1 MYCFTLIFMP
11 LFKENPIVKK
21 TIERRRKELITRDVK
36 FKFKSIKITDLKLFL
51 SKEYENYKV
60 YYNSFVFDKL
70 NSKNEKVYGKNIRG
84 LIYDVNFK
92 KLLSENKGVI
102 YSFLKLVRNKSLK
115 KIKDPNGR
123 YLISL
128 FSKSRLYFM
137 DKYSS
142 YNTISAYFLI
152 LKDKANKIHRFY
164 IKEGVFERSP
174 SSFEE
179 FIALRL
185 IKQKGVDIIYPKL
198 AYFSKESRDI
208 SYLKSHNFMCL
219 DYTNLQSVDSL
230 YRSKYN
236 RLNGILTF
244 DEFHKIEMHLSEIK
258 NNLIKVFKEMDIENK
273 IIDINSKNTLIDID
287 TKKLFI
293 IDPMFSENF
302 ENNSKETVD
311 LFNKLKL

>member
-1 MYCFTLIFMP
+1 MP
-11 LFKENPIVKK
+11 SFKENPIVKR

-36 FKFKSIKITDLKLFL
+36 FNFKSKQITDLKLFL

-70 NSKNEKVYGKNIRG
+70 NSKKENIYGKNIRG
-84 LIYDVNFK
+84 LIYDINFK

-102 YSFLKLVRNKSLK
+102 SSFLKLVRNKSIK
-115 KIKDPNGR
+115 KVKDPNGR

-137 DKYSS
+137 DKYNS
-142 YNTISAYFLI
+142 YNTVSAYFLI

-164 IKEGVFERSP
+164 IKEGVLDRSP

-179 FIALRL
+179 FIALRI
-185 IKQKGVDIIYPKL
+185 IKQKGIDIISPKL

-208 SYLKSHNFMCL
+208 SYLKNKNFMCL
-219 DYTNLQSVDSL
+219 DYTNLQTVDSL

-236 RLNGILTF
+236 RLNGVLTSK
-244 DEFHKIEMHLSEIK
+244 EFNKIDQHLYEIRDSLK
-258 NNLIKVFKEMDIENK
+258 KVFEEMDIENK
-273 IIDINSKNTLIDID
+273 ILDINSKNTLIDMN

-293 IDPMFSENF
+293 IDPFLYENF